1 MHLQVVCKKKR
12 VKNVPFEVDTEFII
26 SMCSPPFPPIP
37 LKCIITFKVVAGQ
50 PKGARLA
57 TYDFMNLQDTTKY
70 VEGTHID
77 DDDSPALPE
86 ISSHNFIFV
95 VSQS

>member
-1 MHLQVVCKKKR
+1 
-12 VKNVPFEVDTEFII
+12 
-26 SMCSPPFPPIP
+26 MCSPPFPPIP

-50 PKGARLA
+50 PEGARLA
-57 TYDFMNLQDTTKY
+57 TYDFMNLRDTTKY
-70 VEGTHID
+70 VEGIHID

-95 VSQS
+95 VSLS